1 MAERFYKGVLDADGW
16 TTTLSERDTRL
27 SRVPDPPAPV
37 PLILEGEGGLAVS
50 ARCHDFGKVDVEI
63 WAGDPGLAATGW
75 IVAVDGEIEGGSNGL
90 TIGSALYP
98 ALRTEVPPGPS
109 HVRVDAHRDS
119 YRYIASMRLGVRD

>member
-1 MAERFYKGVLDADGW
+1 M
-16 TTTLSERDTRL
+16 
-27 SRVPDPPAPV
+27 PPAPV

-75 IVAVDGEIEGGSNGL
+75 IVAFDGEIEVGSNGL

-98 ALRTEVPPGPS
+98 AFRTEVPPGPS
-109 HVRVDAHRDS
+109 HLRVDAHRDS
-119 YRYIASMRLGVRD
+119 DGYIDSMRLVFSDAPNLVGRAVAGWSP